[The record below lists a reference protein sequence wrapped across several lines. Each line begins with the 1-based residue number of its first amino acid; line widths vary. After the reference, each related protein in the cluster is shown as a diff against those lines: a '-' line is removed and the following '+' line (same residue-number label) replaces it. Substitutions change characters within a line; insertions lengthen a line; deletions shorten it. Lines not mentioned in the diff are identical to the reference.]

1 LQKHTKIDKMKRY
14 TLFLAGLIIPA
25 ISTFAQTIKLPE
37 PQKTGGKPLM
47 EVLSQRQST
56 RDFDTSRTLSDQTLS
71 NLLWAGFGYNR
82 DGKRTAPSAMNRQEI
97 AIYIITSQS
106 TFIYDASL
114 NELKEITKGDY
125 RKAAGSQD
133 FVYTAPVNLVF
144 VCDKTKMPDIQMAYA
159 DCGFIAQNIYLYC
172 ASECLG
178 TVVRGSFD
186 KNELSHILKLNENQ
200 EILLCQ
206 TIGYPK
212 K

>member
-1 LQKHTKIDKMKRY
+1 MKRY
-14 TLFLAGLIIPA
+14 ALFLAGLIIPA

-82 DGKRTAPSAMNRQEI
+82 EGKRTAPSAMNRQEI

-144 VCDKTKMPDIQMAYA
+144 VCDKTKMPNIQRLMPIA
-159 DCGFIAQNIYLYC
+159 DLLQNIYLYC

-186 KNELSHILKLNENQ
+186 KNELSRILKLNENQ